1 MPAMR
6 QLIAV
11 AAFVLFVS
19 PVLADDWKTYDNP
32 RFGFTVEVPAEGALG
47 RGLQRIAVAPA

>member
-32 RFGFTVEVPAEGALG
+32 RFGFTVEVPAEGWKEQPPRSTA
-47 RGLQRIAVAPA
+47 A